1 VVEGAG
7 FFRCGIETPCIYRA
21 RGEYADLEAIDTAQ
35 ARNGRIQIAK
45 IFVAVVSDQA
55 RIRIF
60 FFLRSCVYRKVRMK
74 NLEMYNTSL
83 RELTLTRAEDE
94 TSRQRVG
101 SKIQTLNKVGH
112 SSMNFA
118 LVVSLSVARDRNR
131 NGEVQRSFQEA
142 NATLIQCA
150 LH

>member
-1 VVEGAG
+1 
-7 FFRCGIETPCIYRA
+7 
-21 RGEYADLEAIDTAQ
+21 
-35 ARNGRIQIAK
+35 
-45 IFVAVVSDQA
+45 
-55 RIRIF
+55 
-60 FFLRSCVYRKVRMK
+60 MK

-83 RELTLTRAEDE
+83 RELTLTRSEDE

-112 SSMNFA
+112 SSLNFA